1 MPTPPHLTALLAALG
16 DGGTVATCEA
26 VCAAAG
32 GTPGHVPAPHVDVVM
47 AALGDTAARDTADR
61 VVTVY
66 TGALPA
72 PAVEPA
78 EAPEQ
83 PQEPAGDDNPAEA
96 PEGDAPPVDE
106 DSDPQNAP
114 ADDPDDDIDWDDNPE
129 AADKA
134 ADIEAEQNLVTSIEA
149 SAPASAKDI
158 RAWAKTTGIPVP
170 TRGAIPSDIRAQYD
184 AAHA

>member
-78 EAPEQ
+78 EAPAT
-83 PQEPAGDDNPAEA
+83 PREPAGDDNTAEA
-96 PEGDAPPVDE
+96 PEGDAPPVD
-106 DSDPQNAP
+106 DDNDPQNAP
-114 ADDPDDDIDWDDNPE
+114 ADDPDDDIDWDDNP
-129 AADKA
+129 
-134 ADIEAEQNLVTSIEA
+134 VTSIEA

-158 RAWAKTTGIPVP
+158 RTWAKTTGLPVP
-170 TRGAIPSDIRAQYD
+170 TRGAIPADIRAQYD

>member
-66 TGALPA
+66 TDAAPA

-78 EAPEQ
+78 GAPET
-83 PQEPAGDDNPAEA
+83 PQEPAGDDNDAEA
-96 PEGDAPPVDE
+96 AEVDAPPVVD
-106 DSDPQNAP
+106 DSDPQSAP
-114 ADDPDDDIDWDDNPE
+114 ADDWEEDIDWDDEPTEPAPVDAPKPE
-129 AADKA
+129 PSAA
-134 ADIEAEQNLVTSIEA
+134 V
-149 SAPASAKDI
+149 I
-158 RAWAKTTGIPVP
+158 RAWAKTTGVKVPARGGIPQDV
-170 TRGAIPSDIRAQYD
+170 RAAYD
-184 AAHA
+184 AAH